1 MNDMSA
7 YSLPSLD
14 MARENCFWLR
24 IFRDHSQFMMGTLA
38 PDQTGL
44 IAQAQQFYQI
54 FNQLLERT
62 VDPTGSSFQEAG
74 RVVAEF
80 RCYQL
85 NIVNLQ
91 LAGQNPINLPPGA
104 LNEMLDEADEYLRL
118 INAAPSLAP
127 MNEAADLIHQH
138 LLWLPNNA
146 AHAALIRAQLDP
158 GEAAFFEIYN
168 RYFKLFTKMAN
179 KVMELQGL
187 MRDNPRLTPSLL
199 YTTAESAGLTQ
210 DFRCGLENLKTLRA
224 TAQVL
229 GISPPLLMDHLER
242 EAAYYLEKIGYASLL
257 G

>member
-1 MNDMSA
+1 MNDTSA
-7 YSLPSLD
+7 YSLPPLD

-24 IFRDHSQFMMGTLA
+24 IFRDHSQFIMDTLA
-38 PDQTGL
+38 PGQTSL

-54 FNQLLERT
+54 FNQLLGRAQES
-62 VDPTGSSFQEAG
+62 TGAFLQEAG
-74 RVVAEF
+74 RAATDF

-104 LNEMLDEADEYLRL
+104 LNEMLDEIDEYLRL
-118 INAAPSLAP
+118 IKVAPGIAP
-127 MNEAADLIHQH
+127 MNEAAALIHQH

-146 AHAALIRAQLDP
+146 AHAALLRAQLDP
-158 GEAAFFEIYN
+158 GEATFFEVFN
-168 RYFKLFTKMAN
+168 RYFKLFSKMAS

-187 MRDNPRLTPSLL
+187 MRDNPRLVPSLL
-199 YTTAESAGLTQ
+199 YTTAESAGLTR
-210 DFRCGLENLKTLRA
+210 DFRGVLQNYRMLRA
-224 TAQVL
+224 SAPAL